1 LTLTPGW
8 DDRNRFTL
16 RFLDPEVERLYQANA
31 LVSGA
36 QLRSGPLVSA
46 GLWVVGGWL
55 APIVTHAVATP
66 IYVIAGAMS
75 AANLAALPL
84 ASWATTF
91 NRQQA
96 LGFILNVLA
105 GMAVLAIAA
114 LTNTFETF
122 AAPALMLIG
131 IFAFI
136 VLRFQFTLAAVVTAV
151 YVASFWAIGIAAGS
165 TGLAL
170 NLFLVTAAVVVACGG
185 TYVLESA
192 QRRVYA
198 QGLLI
203 TSLHE
208 QVNQLFH
215 QYLSPDVAATLL
227 GEQGRADLGGDVVEL
242 TVLFADLQGFTPY
255 SERTDPAAVVALL
268 NGYFEAAVPAI
279 FGEGGTIVQFAG
291 DAVMAIWNAPLR
303 QPDHAYRAARAALDL
318 QAAVGSIGGPE
329 AGLPR
334 FRVGLNT
341 GPALVGNIGSQAI
354 RNFTAIGDT
363 TNLAA
368 RLQTFA
374 DPGHVVIGQTT
385 FEQIR
390 DIAIVRPLGAP
401 QLKGK
406 TEPVLVYE
414 LIGLRPGSP
423 PATHLDPRL
432 AEAHAAVGDDDMTR
446 RVRATKLA

>member
-1 LTLTPGW
+1 LTPLPGW
-8 DDRNRFTL
+8 DDRNRVTL
-16 RFLDPEVERLYQANA
+16 RFVDPELERAYQASA
-31 LVSGA
+31 LNSRA
-36 QLRSGPLVSA
+36 QLRSGPLVAA

-55 APIVTHAVATP
+55 VPLVTHADATP

-75 AANLAALPL
+75 AANLASLPF
-84 ASWATTF
+84 ASWATTL

-96 LGFILNVLA
+96 LGFALNVLA
-105 GMAVLAIAA
+105 GLAVLAIAA
-114 LTNTFETF
+114 LTHVFDTF
-122 AAPALMLIG
+122 AAPGLMLIG

-136 VLRFQFTLAAVVTAV
+136 VLRLQFTLAVLVTAV
-151 YVASFWAIGIAAGS
+151 YIASFWAIGIAVGS

-170 NLFLVTAAVVVACGG
+170 NLFLVAAAVVVACGG

-198 QGLLI
+198 QGRLI
-203 TSLHE
+203 TALHE
-208 QVNQLFH
+208 QVDRLFR

-227 GEQGRADLGGDVVEL
+227 KEQGRADLGGEVVEV

-255 SERTDPAAVVALL
+255 SERTDPGAVVALL
-268 NGYFEAAVPAI
+268 NRYFEAAVPAI
-279 FGEGGTIVQFAG
+279 FGEGGTVVQFAG

-303 QPDHAYRAARAALDL
+303 QPDHALRAARAALGL
-318 QAAVGSIGGPE
+318 QAAVGLTIGQQ
-329 AGLPR
+329 AGEPR

-374 DPGHVVIGQTT
+374 DPGQVVIGQPT

-390 DIAIVRPLGAP
+390 DVAIVRSLGTP

-406 TEPVLVYE
+406 TDPVLVYE
-414 LIGLRPGSP
+414 LLGLRI
-423 PATHLDPRL
+423 AT
-432 AEAHAAVGDDDMTR
+432 
-446 RVRATKLA
+446 

>member
-1 LTLTPGW
+1 MTLLPGW
-8 DDRNRFTL
+8 DARNRFTL
-16 RFLDPEVERLYQANA
+16 RFLDPELERSYQADA
-31 LVSGA
+31 VISRA
-36 QLRSGPLVSA
+36 QLRSGPLVST
-46 GLWVVGGWL
+46 GLWVVGGLL
-55 APIVTHAVATP
+55 APIVTHADALP
-66 IYVIAGAMS
+66 IYLIAGGMS
-75 AANLAALPL
+75 AANLAMLPF
-84 ASWATTF
+84 ASWATTL

-105 GMAVLAIAA
+105 GMAVLAIAV
-114 LTNTFETF
+114 LTREFDAF

-136 VLRFQFTLAAVVTAV
+136 VLRLQFTLAALVTAI
-151 YVASFWAIGIAAGS
+151 YIASFWVMGIAAGS

-170 NLFLVTAAVVVACGG
+170 SLFLVAAAVVVACGG
-185 TYVLESA
+185 TYILESA
-192 QRRVYA
+192 QRREYA
-198 QGLLI
+198 QSRLI
-203 TSLHE
+203 KSLHE
-208 QVNQLFH
+208 QVDRLFH

-227 GEQGRADLGGDVVEL
+227 GEEGRADLGGEVVEV

-303 QPDHAYRAARAALDL
+303 QPDHALRAARAALAL
-318 QAAVGSIGGPE
+318 QAAVGSI
-329 AGLPR
+329 AGQQAGQPR

-341 GPALVGNIGSQAI
+341 GPTLVGNIGSQAI

-374 DPGHVVIGQTT
+374 DPGQVVIGQRT

-390 DIAIVRPLGAP
+390 DVAIVRPLGTP
-401 QLKGK
+401 HLKGK
-406 TEPVLVYE
+406 TDPVLVYE
-414 LIGLRPGSP
+414 LLGLRP
-423 PATHLDPRL
+423 
-432 AEAHAAVGDDDMTR
+432 AV
-446 RVRATKLA
+446 

>member
-1 LTLTPGW
+1 M
-8 DDRNRFTL
+8 
-16 RFLDPEVERLYQANA
+16 
-31 LVSGA
+31 VSQA
-36 QLRSGPLVSA
+36 QLRSGPVVSA
-46 GLWVVGGWL
+46 GLWILGGWL
-55 APIVTHAVATP
+55 TPLVTHVDPTP
-66 IYVIAGAMS
+66 IYLIAGAMS
-75 AANLAALPL
+75 AANLAALPFAPW
-84 ASWATTF
+84 ASTL

-96 LGFILNVLA
+96 LGFSLNVLA
-105 GMAVLAIAA
+105 GIAVLAIAA
-114 LTNTFETF
+114 VTHEFDNF
-122 AAPALMLIG
+122 AAPGLMLIA

-136 VLRFQFTLAAVVTAV
+136 VLRLQFTLAALVTAI

-170 NLFLVTAAVVVACGG
+170 NLFLVAAGVVVACGG

-198 QGLLI
+198 QGRVI
-203 TSLHE
+203 IALHE
-208 QVNQLFH
+208 QVDRLFR

-227 GEQGRADLGGDVVEL
+227 KEEARADLGGEVVEM
-242 TVLFADLQGFTPY
+242 TVLFADLQGFTPD

-279 FGEGGTIVQFAG
+279 FGEGGTIIQFAG

-303 QPDHAYRAARAALDL
+303 QPDHALRAARAALAL
-318 QAAVGSIGGPE
+318 QAAVGSISGQQ
-329 AGLPR
+329 AGEPR

-341 GPALVGNIGSQAI
+341 GQALVGNIGSQEI

-363 TNLAA
+363 INLAA

-374 DPGHVVIGQTT
+374 GPGQVVIGQPT

-390 DIAIVRPLGAP
+390 DIAIVQALGAP

-406 TEPVLVYE
+406 TDPVLVYE
-414 LIGLRPGSP
+414 LLGLRPAAYAAPIGYEGVGARK
-423 PATHLDPRL
+423 PADQID
-432 AEAHAAVGDDDMTR
+432 AAGTTV
-446 RVRATKLA
+446 